1 MGRPCYEPSPADRA
15 TVQHLSALGA
25 THKVIASCIGTHG
38 VTEKTLRK
46 HFQPELERSSWQ
58 LQALAM
64 SQLIA
69 AIKAGEAWAICF
81 WLKTR
86 GGFRQKPYDRL
97 VDEDRRHRPLTLADI
112 DALIAA
118 ADEAHAQAAPVH
130 YA

>member
-15 TVQHLSALGA
+15 TVQNLSALGA
-25 THKVIASCIGTHG
+25 THKVIARCIGTYG

-64 SQLIA
+64 SKLIA
-69 AIKAGEAWAICF
+69 AINAGEAWAICF

-86 GGFRQKPYDRL
+86 CGFRQNPDDRL

-112 DALIAA
+112 HAANAA
-118 ADEAHAQAAPVH
+118 ADKADAQAAPVH